1 MLADLVLVEDNLD
14 TVIHKFTIIDRNFTI
29 FVLANSILVEHNLSV
44 MLADLVL
51 LVVGNFSMVI
61 ANLVLVVINFN
72 AVVAVPTIGK
82 LRQMELNL
90 VGGV

>member
-1 MLADLVLVEDNLD
+1 MMLVDLVLVGDNLD
-14 TVIHKFTIIDRNFTI
+14 TVIRKFTIIKRNFTI
-29 FVLANSILVEHNLSV
+29 FVLANSILVEHNLCV

-51 LVVGNFSMVI
+51 VVGNFSVVI

-72 AVVAVPTIGK
+72 VVVAIPTVVK

>member
-1 MLADLVLVEDNLD
+1 
-14 TVIHKFTIIDRNFTI
+14 
-29 FVLANSILVEHNLSV
+29 VLANSILVEHNLCV
-44 MLADLVL
+44 ALADLV